1 MTFSSKFPQHKG
13 QKIFFKKPIFTIYG
27 PMQLDELIPN
37 ITLVL
42 RQNVCLFSKPA
53 IPGPKP
59 GFLRH
64 LLLEL
69 CPHIQYGAMTKDE
82 PYIGE

>member
-1 MTFSSKFPQHKG
+1 
-13 QKIFFKKPIFTIYG
+13 
-27 PMQLDELIPN
+27 MQLDELIPN

-42 RQNVCLFSKPA
+42 RQNVGLFSKPA

-59 GFLRH
+59 GFLGH
-64 LLLEL
+64 LLLGL
-69 CPHIQYGAMTKDE
+69 CPHIQYGAMTKDK